1 MALQIKVEFRRVRY
15 ITIDYSSG
23 WTVTA
28 SVRVVS
34 SLREEANVVA
44 LAHHDHC
51 DLRGHFVVRQS
62 PCKTNDEYVR
72 P

>member
-15 ITIDYSSG
+15 ITIDDSSG

-44 LAHHDHC
+44 LAHHNHR
-51 DLRGHFVVRQS
+51 DLRVNIVFGQG
-62 PCKTNDEYVR
+62 P
-72 P
+72 